1 MKMPA
6 DCMFNIQNMTTPA
19 FFFLYA
25 NRLINSFFKKEHF
38 VSTLFVGCSVTDIQ
52 RFIRINMMFIVKFN
66 NMKAAAVDVKVDIPF
81 FQNTVFQFARFS
93 PPDAVF
99 QWRIRR
105 HSRFHCC
112 ESLAQQTEVTG
123 NLCFLLF

>member
-1 MKMPA
+1 MPA

-81 FQNTVFQFARFS
+81 FKIRCFSLPDFHLRMQFFNGAPGGIADSTVVRVCATNRS
-93 PPDAVF
+93 D
-99 QWRIRR
+99 R
-105 HSRFHCC
+105 
-112 ESLAQQTEVTG
+112 
-123 NLCFLLF
+123 